1 MNFTALDW
9 VILLAVYLAMA
20 CGVLF
25 LRPYMRGV
33 ADFLA
38 AGRTAGRYMISV
50 SQGVA
55 ALGAISV

>member
-9 VILLAVYLAMA
+9 TILLAVYLAMVS
-20 CGVLF
+20 GVFF

-38 AGRTAGRYMISV
+38 AGRPWRTAR
-50 SQGVA
+50 
-55 ALGAISV
+55 